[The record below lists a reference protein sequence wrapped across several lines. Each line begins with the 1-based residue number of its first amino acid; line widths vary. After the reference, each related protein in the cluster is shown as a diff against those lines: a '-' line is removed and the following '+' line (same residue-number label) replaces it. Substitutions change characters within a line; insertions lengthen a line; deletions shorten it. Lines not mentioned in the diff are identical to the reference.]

1 MTIRK
6 AMLSAS
12 ANLSDVEHLITDP
25 NLVLERKYDGTR
37 ALCVITPGSIQFLQR
52 NGTPL
57 KHTAATQHFLDLH
70 LALAPV
76 QEMLDPFEECVID
89 GEIMIDTGKY
99 VLFDFPHFERVG
111 VTVELPYLDRRYELE
126 RMFDEIDLADPIV
139 LGGIA
144 KSEDEKRALYMK
156 VLTSGGEGVMAKR
169 VWGEYEEGKRSKTS
183 LKVKFVK
190 TADVVVMDFY
200 RGRDGKNAA
209 GEPTGSET
217 GWIKFGVC
225 NDEGV
230 LEPVGRCSIIG
241 KPAVVVG
248 EVIEVKYLYRGAGG
262 ALVQPTMNC
271 VRPDRDP
278 ISCDYSQF
286 PEYSKAID

>member
-1 MTIRK
+1 MTVRK

-12 ANLSDVEHLITDP
+12 ANLADVEHLITDP

-37 ALCVITPGSIQFLQR
+37 GLCVITSGSIQFLQR

-70 LALAPV
+70 LALAPI
-76 QEMLDPFEECVID
+76 QEMLDPLEECVLD

-99 VLFDFPHFERVG
+99 VLFDFPHFLRVG
-111 VTVELPYLDRRYELE
+111 VTVETPYITRRNELA

-144 KSEDEKRALYMK
+144 WDEDDKRAMYMK
-156 VLTSGGEGVMAKR
+156 VLTTGGEGVMAKKADSA
-169 VWGEYEEGKRSKTS
+169 YEEGKRSRHS

-190 TADVVVMDFY
+190 TADVVVMKWH
-200 RGRDGKNAA
+200 RARDGKNAA

-217 GWIKFGVC
+217 GNIEFGVY
-225 NDEGV
+225 NDEGA
-230 LEPVGRCSIIG
+230 LTPIGKCSIIG
-241 KPAVVVG
+241 KPEVQNG
-248 EVIEVKYLYRGAGG
+248 WVIEVKYLYRGAGG
-262 ALVQPTMNC
+262 ALVQPTM
-271 VRPDRDP
+271 VRVRQDRVP
-278 ISCDYSQF
+278 ESCTYDQF
-286 PEYSKAID
+286 PTYSKAID